1 MKKIQAES
9 GAGSEIMASNNLE
22 GEVIEGYGNPNV
34 GPALKM
40 ARLIDKTKPGPRS
53 KRTKIS
59 QYLKRREMEG

>member
-1 MKKIQAES
+1 MTK
-9 GAGSEIMASNNLE
+9 
-22 GEVIEGYGNPNV
+22 EGYGNPKA

-59 QYLKRREMEG
+59 QYLKRREMDADKKKFAADGRGT